1 MSDDD
6 TSNTPEI
13 VTPSVYTFTP
23 DRSILAE
30 NGNNSF
36 EKLIQLGILCLAL
49 VILLLH
55 IVVGLS
61 MTNTIFL
68 FVMYGI
74 LLFFIMYLKN
84 KYIKKIA

>member
-30 NGNNSF
+30 NGNSF

-84 KYIKKIA
+84 KYINSL

>member
-1 MSDDD
+1 MSEDD
-6 TSNTPEI
+6 SKNTEDI
-13 VTPSVYTFTP
+13 STPLGYTITP
-23 DRSILAE
+23 DSTMLLNSA
-30 NGNNSF
+30 NSF
-36 EKLIQLGILCLAL
+36 EKLIQIGILCLSL

-74 LLFFIMYLKN
+74 LLLFIMYLKN

>member
-6 TSNTPEI
+6 TSDKPEI

-23 DRSILAE
+23 DSAILAD
-30 NGNNSF
+30 NGTNSF